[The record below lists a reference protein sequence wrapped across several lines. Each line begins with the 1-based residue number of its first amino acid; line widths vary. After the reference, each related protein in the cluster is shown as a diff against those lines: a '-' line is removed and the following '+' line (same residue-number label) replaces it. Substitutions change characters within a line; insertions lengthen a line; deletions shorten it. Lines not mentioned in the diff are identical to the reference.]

1 MRDSHFN
8 RIRESMNFENRDSM
22 LSEKI
27 DSRKAE
33 SDIRKVVD
41 STMDE
46 LIDKCTSIVYE
57 TDFASMFERMGY
69 DSEAPAGRARINLAK
84 RAGDA
89 ASEICEELVQKMG
102 DDMLTRK
109 LVDKAART
117 YFR

>member
-22 LSEKI
+22 LSENI
-27 DSRKAE
+27 DYREAE
-33 SDIRKVVD
+33 RDIREVVD
-41 STMDE
+41 AMMED
-46 LIDKCTSIVYE
+46 LIDKCNDIVYE
-57 TDFASMFERMGY
+57 TDFTAKFKRMGY
-69 DSEAPAGRARINLAK
+69 EDLAR

-89 ASEICEELVQKMG
+89 ATGVCEDLVQKMS
-102 DDMLTRK
+102 DEMATRK